1 MKIIFS
7 VLILLIT
14 TNIFG
19 QNKSSLLR
27 DGNKLYSDSLY
38 YESELKYRKSLEKDQ
53 DYFKASFNLA
63 DAIYKQNRF
72 QESSAIFKA
81 LKDKTSDKD
90 MLANIYHNLGNSLL
104 NENKVD
110 EAIAAYKNA
119 LRIKPTDQDTR
130 HNLMVAYQ
138 KQQDQDQEKQQDR
151 DKISKED
158 AKKMLEAIE
167 QQEKKLQ
174 EKMKKKKVKG
184 SKNKI
189 LKDW

>member
-1 MKIIFS
+1 MKTIIS

-138 KQQDQDQEKQQDR
+138 KQQDKDQEKQQDR
-151 DKISKED
+151 HKISKED

-174 EKMKKKKVKG
+174 EKLQKKKVKG